1 MISIPVSFLLA
12 ALFAGLALATL
23 AWRSLPGQARGMF
36 AGVFCLMAVEA
47 SLVGMRFAYGHFEF
61 LAVQR
66 VLPVWIAPLIYL
78 AFISLTVPAE
88 RARRLIVW
96 NLGAAAIM
104 TIVLYLPVPVTGYVD
119 GVIGISYAV
128 YSLALARIW
137 INGQDVFA
145 EAPTN
150 MGGLLHKL
158 LLFSILVMV
167 ATLLIDALVAYLFA
181 QEKQGAAALAI
192 SGASLFFLV
201 IAVGAAIGFLGTR
214 FGRSRNTGKEFA
226 ASEAR
231 QAELVE
237 AARTV
242 LIDQEFFRDPSLT
255 LTRLARRVGVPDRDL
270 SRAVN
275 AVEGVNVS
283 QFVNLVRLTEA
294 ERLLVTTDE
303 PVGRIQERAG
313 FLTRSNFYREFQ
325 KAYGEAPGA
334 YRKNAQSSL

>member
-1 MISIPVSFLLA
+1 
-12 ALFAGLALATL
+12 
-23 AWRSLPGQARGMF
+23 MF
-36 AGVFCLMAVEA
+36 AGVFCLMAIEA
-47 SLVGMRFAYGHFEF
+47 SLVGLRFAYGHFEF

-78 AFISLTVPAE
+78 AFVSLTVPIE
-88 RARRLIVW
+88 KARRLIVW
-96 NLGAAAIM
+96 NLGAAI
-104 TIVLYLPVPVTGYVD
+104 IVTTALYVPVPVTGYVD
-119 GVIGISYAV
+119 GVIGMSYAV
-128 YSLALARIW
+128 YALALARIW
-137 INGQDVFA
+137 INGQDVFV

-158 LLFSILVMV
+158 LLFSILVIV
-167 ATLLIDALVAYLFA
+167 ATILIDALVAYLFA
-181 QEKQGAAALAI
+181 QERQGAAALAI

-201 IAVGAAIGFLGTR
+201 LAVGAGIGFLGTR
-214 FGRSRNTGKEFA
+214 FRQSRDTGKEFA
-226 ASEAR
+226 ASDAQ

-237 AARTV
+237 SARRV
-242 LIDQEFFRDPSLT
+242 LIAQEFFRDPSLT

-283 QFVNLVRLTEA
+283 QFVNLVRLEEA
-294 ERLLVTTDE
+294 ARLLASTDD
-303 PVGRIQERAG
+303 PVGRVQERAG

-334 YRKNAQSSL
+334 YRKKAQSAF